1 MLNHEVLEDST
12 PLVAG
17 KYRLTRVLGRGGMG
31 AVWEGTHV
39 TLGTHVAVK
48 FIDPEYAD
56 SPEARSRFENEARA
70 AASLRSKHVVEMYDH
85 GLSEDGSPFIVM
97 EYLEGETLD
106 QRLDRVG
113 RLPPAETARI
123 LYQACR
129 AVARAHA
136 AGIVHRDLKPENL
149 FLVWDEEEQSDFVKV
164 LDFGIAKFTD
174 RSVGASSA
182 TRTGSVLGTPFYMS
196 PEQARGLRS
205 VDHRTDVW
213 SLGVIAYRCIVGSL
227 PFDGEA
233 IGDLL
238 VRLCTEPI
246 PVPSQVAPDVPP
258 QFDAFM
264 QRALSRDLSLRFQ
277 TVQEFADALT
287 RACGV
292 ATRSVLASADLSNPT
307 PPLPRTQ
314 SRRDSSGAKK
324 SSHDSELG
332 VTGGALT
339 HSADPTQ
346 TRRSRTSIVVA
357 LAVAALVI
365 VAAGAGLAARS
376 LSLEGESAAPERAA
390 VTPAPALLPS
400 LRLTALKP
408 ASAPSSGVASAQAP
422 AAPPPAASAVVNAG
436 AAPAGARSGP
446 AQSATPQVPTR
457 ARRAPRSSAEPVI
470 EKPGKR
476 PIDLGY

>member
-1 MLNHEVLEDST
+1 VSEREPQDDSA

-31 AVWEGTHV
+31 AVWEGTHA
-39 TLGTHVAVK
+39 TLGTRVAVK

-56 SPEARSRFENEARA
+56 SPEARNRFENEARA
-70 AASLRSKHVVEMYDH
+70 AAALRSKHVVEMYDH
-85 GLSEDGSPFIVM
+85 GLAEDGSPFIVM
-97 EYLEGETLD
+97 EYLEGEPLD
-106 QRLDRVG
+106 RRLDRVG
-113 RLPPAETARI
+113 RLSPPDTARI
-123 LYQACR
+123 LHQACR

-149 FLVWDEEEQSDFVKV
+149 FLVWDDEEQADFVKV

-174 RSVGASSA
+174 RSIGASSA

-213 SLGVIAYRCIVGSL
+213 SIGVIAYRCLVGQL

-258 QFDAFM
+258 AFDAFIE
-264 QRALSRDLSLRFQ
+264 RALARDLDKRFQ
-277 TVQEFADALT
+277 SVQELADALA

-292 ATRSVLASADLSNPT
+292 ATRSVLASHDLANPT
-307 PPLPRTQ
+307 PELPQIIAVPRGD
-314 SRRDSSGAKK
+314 RK
-324 SSHDSELG
+324 SNHAI
-332 VTGGALT
+332 TGGALT
-339 HSADPTQ
+339 QSADPTDVQ
-346 TRRSRTSIVVA
+346 RSRAPVWAVLSLVGLVVVGVGVGVVA
-357 LAVAALVI
+357 KAFAE
-365 VAAGAGLAARS
+365 R
-376 LSLEGESAAPERAA
+376 GEAP
-390 VTPAPALLPS
+390 
-400 LRLTALKP
+400 
-408 ASAPSSGVASAQAP
+408 
-422 AAPPPAASAVVNAG
+422 
-436 AAPAGARSGP
+436 GP
-446 AQSATPQVPTR
+446 AQSSLVAAAKPEPVPEAPVKPAVPAAVVPQPALER
-457 ARRAPRSSAEPVI
+457 PPAEPTTRPVSSSTATRPPTASRRPLKPAPVK
-470 EKPGKR
+470 ETPSPATTKPGKR